1 MSQTTTGRKQSPVT
15 KEVKMPKVGEKAQ
28 KAWAE
33 AKESWNMALNIE
45 KEALKLAE
53 VEAEKDY
60 DVIKRKLRQAEEL
73 FKKRNDALKRHL
85 RHLKRE
91 E

>member
-1 MSQTTTGRKQSPVT
+1 MSQEILGQKQGPVT

-33 AKESWNMALNIE
+33 VKESWNMALNIE

-73 FKKRNDALKRHL
+73 FKKRDDTLKRHL